1 MRHQGEAQCSIWL
14 SSSAAAARPR
24 AAPTSDRRR
33 PRPRARLALRTRR
46 GFGGSFQRRHLR
58 CARIKKTRRGA
69 GERGAGGNR
78 VGAGAPVRAS
88 ALSWQEGKM
97 HTQQMQPHK
106 VGDVTGFNEV
116 ATRGG
121 AAADELLNQMLRTC
135 SPPRPRKTAPGGKSG
150 VGGPC

>member
-1 MRHQGEAQCSIWL
+1 M
-14 SSSAAAARPR
+14 
-24 AAPTSDRRR
+24 
-33 PRPRARLALRTRR
+33 
-46 GFGGSFQRRHLR
+46 
-58 CARIKKTRRGA
+58 
-69 GERGAGGNR
+69 
-78 VGAGAPVRAS
+78 RAS

-121 AAADELLNQMLRTC
+121 AAAVELLNQMLRTC

>member
-1 MRHQGEAQCSIWL
+1 
-14 SSSAAAARPR
+14 
-24 AAPTSDRRR
+24 
-33 PRPRARLALRTRR
+33 
-46 GFGGSFQRRHLR
+46 
-58 CARIKKTRRGA
+58 
-69 GERGAGGNR
+69 
-78 VGAGAPVRAS
+78 
-88 ALSWQEGKM
+88 M

-150 VGGPC
+150 MRSTEEGLARVVMTDGGR